1 MTIRIVT
8 RLTLLLVAL
17 AAATAVM
24 IGGLSLLA
32 SATPG
37 DATALLGHDQV
48 AAVER
53 AIEAPQPTEARTTEA
68 SDAAPTPAIVLVFA
82 GIVLMAA
89 LPPIHRV
96 HVYHRSYHGY
106 DWPRTGGVRRG
117 HPTGGRSCAIPGR
130 GSATSP
136 PLPAGE
142 AAQLLRSRISNTRP
156 AERM

>member
-1 MTIRIVT
+1 MNTMTIRIVT

-32 SATPG
+32 SATPAG
-37 DATALLGHDQV
+37 AVTALEHDQV

-53 AIEAPQPTEARTTEA
+53 AIEDPATETSEA
-68 SDAAPTPAIVLVFA
+68 TPTPAIVLVFA

-96 HVYHRSYHGY
+96 HVYHRSYHRS
-106 DWPRTGGVRRG
+106 DW
-117 HPTGGRSCAIPGR
+117 
-130 GSATSP
+130 
-136 PLPAGE
+136 L
-142 AAQLLRSRISNTRP
+142 
-156 AERM
+156 